1 MRQWRREW
9 RRMPAENDAL
19 LAPSNEGHELS
30 RVYRTMRASRKV
42 HLVAA
47 RCSARKQGSLLR
59 GRGLG
64 RQPLESIPQHAVA
77 GGDLV
82 DREVALEHAAIG
94 AEQLDAGLDPG
105 LEGVGQHLRAGRRR
119 PLVKIEPAPHPA

>member
-19 LAPSNEGHELS
+19 LAPSNEGHEL
-30 RVYRTMRASRKV
+30 RLRYRTMLASRQV
-42 HLVAA
+42 QLVDA
-47 RCSARKQGSLLR
+47 RCSARKQGSLLG

-94 AEQLDAGLDPG
+94 AEQLDAGLDQG
-105 LEGVGQHLRAGRRR
+105 LEGVCKHMRAGGQR
-119 PLVKIEPAPHPA
+119 